1 MPDDSGG
8 DNQDKQII
16 PTNLVFNVELTGQND
31 ENPFGDGSGKI
42 KLSASA
48 VNSVNYSFRFGTGD
62 VTESNTGIV
71 EFIYSDFGTKSYTVN
86 VLAYSS
92 TGDYISS
99 AKNITIYVEAKSDE
113 DILAILSG
121 STEKTW
127 RVNASFDAHFGNG
140 DKSFKYTTWWEAP
153 SFSKN
158 DAGFYDDELSLIHI

>member
-1 MPDDSGG
+1 MPDNSGG

-48 VNSVNYSFRFGTGD
+48 VNAVNYSFRFGTGD

-92 TGDYISS
+92 TGDYVSS
-99 AKNITIYVEAKSDE
+99 EIY
-113 DILAILSG
+113 
-121 STEKTW
+121 
-127 RVNASFDAHFGNG
+127 
-140 DKSFKYTTWWEAP
+140 SFKWNIGENFPGPNNISPVFCRQERHPVYCILH
-153 SFSKN
+153 KL
-158 DAGFYDDELSLIHI
+158 LSR